1 MQQNFFWCDWRWRH
15 GLSNCRGM
23 LQVIDLLDHQK
34 NSKSQNQKVDG
45 NGDEVAL
52 RQNRHTRLAHRL

>member
-1 MQQNFFWCDWRWRH
+1 
-15 GLSNCRGM
+15 M